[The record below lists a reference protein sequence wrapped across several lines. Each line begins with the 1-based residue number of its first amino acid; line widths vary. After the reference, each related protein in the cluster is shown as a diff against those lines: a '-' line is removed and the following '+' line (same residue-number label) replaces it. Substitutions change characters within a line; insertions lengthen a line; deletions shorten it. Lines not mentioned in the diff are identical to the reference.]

1 MPFAPMLS
9 SLWKFSQ
16 NFLTWPSL
24 LLLSHRSLFASLIWL
39 LFHTILVGNSLK
51 QYPKSWLK
59 TGSGLGKTISTSKF
73 DFVTH
78 LYLIFHSKVRF
89 NNYISLV
96 IDQKIVTIFSITIPP
111 YTTINIF
118 WSYAKYQLI
127 FGNVAR
133 WQGKWNKNPLLS
145 MLAQDKYFR
154 HLLLSNS
161 FQWTCIDRSQYA
173 KHSSIILANA
183 GDPWVGK
190 IPWRRAWQPTL
201 VFLPGESHGQR
212 SLVSYS
218 PWGCTESDMT
228 EATQYVHTCIFFPS
242 SLYHATSNW
251 VGGGI

>member
-1 MPFAPMLS
+1 MLS

-24 LLLSHRSLFASLIWL
+24 PLVSHRSLFASLIWL

-59 TGSGLGKTISTSKF
+59 TGSGRGRTISTSKF

-96 IDQKIVTIFSITIPP
+96 IDQKIVTIFSITTPP
-111 YTTINIF
+111 YTNINIF
-118 WSYAKYQLI
+118 WSYAKGQLI

-161 FQWTCIDRSQYA
+161 FQWTCIDRSQYT
-173 KHSSIILANA
+173 KHSAIILANA
-183 GDPWVGK
+183 GDIRDAGL
-190 IPWRRAWQPTL
+190 IPELGRSPGGRHGNPLQYSCLENPTDRGAWWAT
-201 VFLPGESHGQR
+201 VHGVTQSR
-212 SLVSYS
+212 TWLKQLSICTHAFFS
-218 PWGCTESDMT
+218 PLAYTM
-228 EATQYVHTCIFFPS
+228 P
-242 SLYHATSNW
+242 L
-251 VGGGI
+251 